1 MFDIIGKYQASLFGN
16 LADISP
22 TPEVISKLLMLFK
35 DKNLLPSTFQ
45 EISVHTPRPQTRLRL
60 SSQNNEWTLNFA
72 THRLDIEKNATDPK
86 GQNLG
91 GKAEE
96 FAEQAHEFF
105 TRILTEFKKKGN
117 RISLIT
123 SGLLKEM
130 PEEKLADIYD
140 RLFNPI
146 PFYGDNPP
154 FEWNTR
160 SVARKTLE
168 INCIQESINVVTD
181 INRVRGQL
189 MQPSIIL
196 EFDRIE
202 IGFDINT
209 IQENQETRFS
219 VDAIESFFS
228 CANEIRN
235 QILKDVE
242 VFLDV

>member
-1 MFDIIGKYQASLFGN
+1 MFDLIGKYQASFFGN

-22 TPEVISKLLMLFK
+22 TPEVISNLLMLFK

-45 EISVHTPRPQTRLRL
+45 EISVHTPQPQTRLRL

-72 THRLDIEKNATDPK
+72 THRLNIEKNATDPK

-91 GKAEE
+91 TTEE
-96 FAEQAHEFF
+96 FAEQAHELFN
-105 TRILTEFKKKGN
+105 RILTEFKKKGN

-130 PEEKLADIYD
+130 PQEKLADIYD
-140 RLFNPI
+140 KLFKPI

-160 SVARKTLE
+160 SVARMTLE
-168 INCIQESINVVTD
+168 INGIQESINVITD
-181 INRVRGQL
+181 INRVRGEL
-189 MQPSIIL
+189 MQPDNIL
-196 EFDRIE
+196 EFDRIG

-219 VDAIESFFS
+219 VDAIGSFFS
-228 CANEIRN
+228 GANEIRN

>member
-1 MFDIIGKYQASLFGN
+1 MFDMIGKYQASLFVN

-22 TPEVISKLLMLFK
+22 TPELISKLLMLFK
-35 DKNLLPSTFQ
+35 DKNLLPNTFQ

-60 SSQNNEWTLNFA
+60 SSQNNEWNLNFA

-91 GKAEE
+91 TAEE
-96 FAEQAHEFF
+96 FAEQVHELFN
-105 TRILTEFKKKGN
+105 RILTEFRKKGD

-168 INCIQESINVVTD
+168 INSIQESINVITD

-189 MQPSIIL
+189 IQPNNIL

-219 VDAIESFFS
+219 VDAIESFFAG
-228 CANEIRN
+228 ANEIRN
-235 QILKDVE
+235 HILKDLE

>member
-1 MFDIIGKYQASLFGN
+1 MFDIIGKYQASVFGN

-22 TPEVISKLLMLFK
+22 SPELISKLLMMFK

-45 EISVHTPRPQTRLRL
+45 EISVHTPQPQTRLRL

-72 THRLDIEKNATDPK
+72 THRLNIEKNATDPK

-91 GKAEE
+91 TTEE
-96 FAEQAHEFF
+96 FAEQAHELFN
-105 TRILTEFKKKGN
+105 RILTEFKKKGN

-130 PEEKLADIYD
+130 PQEKLADIYD
-140 RLFNPI
+140 KLFKPI

-160 SVARKTLE
+160 SVARMTLE
-168 INCIQESINVVTD
+168 INGIQESINVITD

-189 MQPSIIL
+189 MQPDNIL
-196 EFDRIE
+196 EFDRIG

-219 VDAIESFFS
+219 VDAFESFFS
-228 CANEIRN
+228 GANEIRN
-235 QILKDVE
+235 QILKDLE

>member
-1 MFDIIGKYQASLFGN
+1 MFDIIGKYQASVFGN

-22 TPEVISKLLMLFK
+22 SPELISKLLMLFK

-60 SSQNNEWTLNFA
+60 SSQNNEWNLNFA
-72 THRLDIEKNATDPK
+72 TRRLDIEKNATDPK

-91 GKAEE
+91 TAEE
-96 FAEQAHEFF
+96 FAEQAHDLFN
-105 TRILTEFKKKGN
+105 RILTEFKKKGN

-160 SVARKTLE
+160 YVARKTLE
-168 INCIQESINVVTD
+168 INGIQESINVITD

-189 MQPSIIL
+189 MQPNNIL

-228 CANEIRN
+228 GANEIRN
-235 QILKDVE
+235 HILEDLE
-242 VFLDV
+242 GFLDV

>member
-1 MFDIIGKYQASLFGN
+1 MFDIIGKYQASVFGN

-22 TPEVISKLLMLFK
+22 SPELISKLLMLFK

-45 EISVHTPRPQTRLRL
+45 EISAHTPRPQTRLRL
-60 SSQNNEWTLNFA
+60 SSQNNEWNLNFA
-72 THRLDIEKNATDPK
+72 TRRLDIEKNATDPK
-86 GQNLG
+86 GQNVG
-91 GKAEE
+91 TGEE
-96 FAEQAHEFF
+96 FAEQVHEFF
-105 TRILTEFKKKGN
+105 NRILTEFRKKGN

-130 PEEKLADIYD
+130 PEEKLADIYG

-168 INCIQESINVVTD
+168 INRIQESINVITD

-189 MQPSIIL
+189 MQPNNSL
-196 EFDRIE
+196 EFDRIA

-219 VDAIESFFS
+219 VDEIESFFS
-228 CANEIRN
+228 GANEIRN
-235 QILKDVE
+235 QILKDLE

>member
-1 MFDIIGKYQASLFGN
+1 MFDMIGKYQASLFVN

-22 TPEVISKLLMLFK
+22 TPELISKLLMLFK
-35 DKNLLPSTFQ
+35 DKNLLPNTFQ
-45 EISVHTPRPQTRLRL
+45 EISVHTLRPQTRLRL
-60 SSQNNEWTLNFA
+60 SSQNNEWNLNFA

-91 GKAEE
+91 TAEE
-96 FAEQAHEFF
+96 FAEQAHELFN
-105 TRILTEFKKKGN
+105 RILTEFRKKGD

-168 INCIQESINVVTD
+168 INSIQESINVITD

-189 MQPSIIL
+189 IQPNNIL

-228 CANEIRN
+228 GANEIRN
-235 QILKDVE
+235 QILKDLE